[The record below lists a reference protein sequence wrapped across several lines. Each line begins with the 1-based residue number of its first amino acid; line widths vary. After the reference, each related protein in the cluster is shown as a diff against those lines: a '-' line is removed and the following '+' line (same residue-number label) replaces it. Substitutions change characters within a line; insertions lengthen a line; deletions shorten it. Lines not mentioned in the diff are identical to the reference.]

1 MYGTEDKP
9 NSKAVNMKKLG
20 SSSDMTQLNPRNN
33 DNDNYNDNDNDND
46 NDSDIYPGSPL
57 ALAVFSGALQII
69 ITK

>member
-1 MYGTEDKP
+1 MYGAEDKP

-33 DNDNYNDNDNDND
+33 DNDNYNDNDND
-46 NDSDIYPGSPL
+46 SDIYPGSPL

-69 ITK
+69 IIK

>member
-20 SSSDMTQLNPRNN
+20 SSSGMTQLNPRNN
-33 DNDNYNDNDNDND
+33 DNDNYNDND

>member
-33 DNDNYNDNDNDND
+33 DNDNYNDNDND
-46 NDSDIYPGSPL
+46 SDIYPGSPL